1 MKKIT
6 SLILCVLMLLSAG
19 VMSFSVSATD
29 AAPLLKPDMLYAHAV
44 EDAGETEAWHHWQ
57 HPDSYIGYDEEDME
71 ELGLVTGEGVSE
83 EFGLFLPSSIKD
95 NTVILANTYSSD
107 ITIGETNNPI
117 GTTTTIP
124 AGGTVSFTYKKDTS
138 YTVTVGGESFIL
150 FFMNSTAEA
159 SIFINNMDADGKG
172 TDLFSY
178 LCEDKENDAKATGAI
193 IDDEGNV
200 DNTPVKKIK
209 GRGNTTWLK
218 TKKPFNVTYDSAV
231 SIDGME
237 KTKKLSLLANYQD
250 SALIRNRFLQDLSDE
265 IGMPYA
271 SDSRFVDLYM
281 NGVYLGSYQITQKID
296 IGKNNLVPEIDD
308 DTHLNEDGTLKE
320 EFPFI
325 CEVDASAG
333 DGDYY
338 IRTSQARCKLTLKG
352 PEIDDG
358 DPYHDEVLEI
368 AKDKFDTM
376 YTAVRTNS
384 ADMAELVDID
394 SLTKIMLINEL
405 GKNWDVGISSL
416 YFVYKQA
423 EDGTWK
429 FFASPVWDYDNSLGN
444 CTGVEWDLMRM
455 GVDDYEEP
463 TGWWVQYK
471 PGADTSK
478 KSAKYTILGYAAR
491 NKTIMAHAAQV
502 WFEDFIPAIDKFN
515 SQGVAEGELYSK
527 DVYYSYL
534 KGTAAMN
541 YAMGWQLTTGDWICD
556 HSELLCGSYNPLTGE
571 FTPDKEV
578 TKYDIK
584 SFEDQY
590 KYTIDWLNT
599 RVAWLSSEF
608 YKSYTPSAPEVTP
621 ETAIVGDAD
630 LNLKVNVK
638 DATLVQKYVASIST
652 LSELAELCADSN
664 ADTKVNI
671 QDATAIQKFVA
682 AIPVN
687 APIGELLNK

>member
-1 MKKIT
+1 MKKLF
-6 SLILCVLMLLSAG
+6 SLVLCLIMMLGISIVPMNA
-19 VMSFSVSATD
+19 STAE
-29 AAPLLKPDMLYAHAV
+29 KPADYIKDNMLYAHAV
-44 EDAGETEAWHHWQ
+44 SDDGETQSWHHWQ
-57 HPDSYIGYDEEDME
+57 HADSYIGYDEEDME
-71 ELGLVTGEGVSE
+71 ELGLVEGEGISKE
-83 EFGLFLPSSIKD
+83 KYFFLPSSIQN
-95 NTVILANTYSSD
+95 NTVVILNTYSED
-107 ITIGETNNPI
+107 VTIGDTV
-117 GTTTTIP
+117 IP
-124 AGGTVSFTYKKDTS
+124 AGESTQVSFDTGKEYAVS
-138 YTVTVGGESFIL
+138 TGDTLI
-150 FFMNSTAEA
+150 FMTSTAEA
-159 SIFINNMDADGKG
+159 SIFINNTDADGNG
-172 TDLFSY
+172 TDLYSY

-193 IDDEGNV
+193 VDDEGNV
-200 DNTPVKKIK
+200 DNTPIKKIK

-218 TKKPFNVTYDSAV
+218 TKKPFNVNYDSAV
-231 SIDGME
+231 SVDGMQ

-250 SALIRNRFLQDLSDE
+250 SALIRNRFLQDLSDA

-281 NGVYLGSYQITQKID
+281 NGTYLGSYQITQKVD

-333 DGDYY
+333 EGDYY
-338 IRTSQARCKLTLKG
+338 IRTAQARCKLTLKG

-358 DPYHDEVLEI
+358 DPYHDEVLQI
-368 AKDKFDTM
+368 AKTKFDTM

-384 ADMAELVDID
+384 ANMADLIDID

-405 GKNWDVGISSL
+405 GKNWDVGVSSL

-423 EDGTWK
+423 EDGSWK

-444 CTGVEWDLMRM
+444 CTGVQWDLKYM
-455 GVDDYEEP
+455 GVTDYEEP

-502 WFEDFIPAIDKFN
+502 WFNEFVPAIEAFN
-515 SQGVAEGELYSK
+515 SQNISTGELYSS

-541 YAMGWQLTTGDWICD
+541 YAMGWQMTTGDWICD
-556 HSELLCGSYNPLTGE
+556 HSELLCGTYNEADGT
-571 FTPDKEV
+571 FTADKEL
-578 TKYDIK
+578 TKYDIT

-590 KYTIDWLNT
+590 KYTVDWLNT
-599 RVAWLSSEF
+599 RVAWLSSQF
-608 YKSYTPSAPEVTP
+608 YSSYIPEVTP
-621 ETAIVGDAD
+621 ENAILGDAD

-638 DATLVQKYVASIST
+638 DATLIQKHTASIVT
-652 LSELAELCADSN
+652 LEKLAMLCADGN
-664 ADTKVNI
+664 ADSTVNVK
-671 QDATAIQKFVA
+671 DATAVQKFVA
-682 AIPVN
+682 SIETN
-687 APIGELLNK
+687 TSIGELLNK

>member
-1 MKKIT
+1 MKKFT
-6 SLILCVLMLLSAG
+6 ALFLCILLMLSTGVLSFG
-19 VMSFSVSATD
+19 VSAAD
-29 AAPLLKPDMLYAHAV
+29 AKPELKPDMLYAHAV
-44 EDAGETEAWHHWQ
+44 DDSAETEAWHHWQ
-57 HPDSYIGYDEEDME
+57 QADSYIGYDEEDME
-71 ELGLVTGEGVSE
+71 ELGLVEGEGLSQE
-83 EFGLFLPSSIKD
+83 KYLFLPSCVHN
-95 NTVILANTYSSD
+95 NTVTLMNTYSAEL
-107 ITIGETNNPI
+107 TIGDTL
-117 GTTTTIP
+117 IP
-124 AGGTVSFTYKKDTS
+124 AKGTAEFTYTNGES
-138 YTVTVGGESFIL
+138 YTVTVNGETDTLI
-150 FFMNSTAEA
+150 FMTSTAEA

-250 SALIRNRFLQDLSDE
+250 SALIRNRFLQDLSDA

-271 SDSRFVDLYM
+271 SDSRFVDIYM
-281 NGVYLGSYQITQKID
+281 NGVYLGSYQITQKVD

-333 DGDYY
+333 EGDYY
-338 IRTSQARCKLTLKG
+338 IRTNQARCKLTLKG
-352 PEIDDG
+352 PEIDEG
-358 DPYHDEVLEI
+358 DPYRNEVLNI
-368 AKDKFDTM
+368 ARDKFDAM

-384 ADMAELVDID
+384 KDMAELVDID

-405 GKNWDVGISSL
+405 GKNWDVGVSSL

-423 EDGTWK
+423 EDGSWK

-444 CTGVEWDLMRM
+444 CTGVEWDLKRM
-455 GVDDYEEP
+455 GVTDYEEP
-463 TGWWVQYK
+463 TGWWVQHK

-491 NKTIMAHAAQV
+491 NKTIMENAAKV
-502 WFEDFIPAIDKFN
+502 WFEDFLPAINTFN
-515 SQGVAEGELYSK
+515 SEGIASGELYSK
-527 DVYYSYL
+527 DVYFSYIS
-534 KGTAAMN
+534 GSATMN

-556 HSELLCGSYNPLTGE
+556 HSELLLGSYNEVTGS
-571 FTPDKEV
+571 FTPDKEL
-578 TKYDIK
+578 TKYDVN
-584 SFEDQY
+584 SFSDQY

-599 RVAWLSSEF
+599 RVAWLSAEF
-608 YKSYTPSAPEVTP
+608 FKSYTPTTPDVTP
-621 ETAIVGDAD
+621 ETAIIGDAD

-638 DATLVQKYVASIST
+638 DATLIQKHVASIVT
-652 LSELAELCADSN
+652 LEELATLCADAN
-664 ADTKVNI
+664 ADAKVNV

-682 AIPVN
+682 GISVN

>member
-6 SLILCVLMLLSAG
+6 SLILCILMILSTG
-19 VMSFSVSATD
+19 VMSFGVSAADD
-29 AAPLLKPDMLYAHAV
+29 APQLKPDMLYAHAV
-44 EDAGETEAWHHWQ
+44 EDAAETEAWHHWQ
-57 HPDSYIGYDEEDME
+57 HPDAYIGYDEEDME
-71 ELGLVTGEGVSE
+71 ELGLVEGEGISE
-83 EFGLFLPSSIKD
+83 EFCLFLPSSVKD
-95 NTVILANTYSSD
+95 NTVVLTNTYSTD
-107 ITIGETNNPI
+107 ITICESENTANA
-117 GTTTTIP
+117 TTIS
-124 AGGTVSFTYKKDTS
+124 AGGTANFTYKSETS
-138 YTVTVGGESFIL
+138 YTVTIEGESYFL
-150 FFMNSTAEA
+150 HFLTSTAEA

-172 TDLFSY
+172 TELFSY

-193 IDDEGNV
+193 VDDKGNV
-200 DNTPVKKIK
+200 DNTPIKKIK

-231 SIDGME
+231 SINGME

-250 SALIRNRFLQDLSDE
+250 SALIRNRFLQDLSDA

-271 SDSRFVDLYM
+271 SDSRFVDVYM
-281 NGVYLGSYQITQKID
+281 NGVYLGSYQITQKVD

-333 DGDYY
+333 DADYY
-338 IRTSQARCKLTLKG
+338 IRTQQARCKLTLKG
-352 PEIDDG
+352 PEIDEG
-358 DPYHDEVLEI
+358 DPYHYEVLEI
-368 AKDKFDTM
+368 AKTKFDDM

-384 ADMAELVDID
+384 ANMAELVDID

-405 GKNWDVGISSL
+405 GKNWDVGVSSL

-423 EDGTWK
+423 EDGNWK

-444 CTGVEWDLMRM
+444 CTGVEWDLKRM
-455 GVDDYEEP
+455 GVTDYEEP

-491 NKTIMAHAAQV
+491 NKTIMAKAAEI
-502 WFEDFIPAIDKFN
+502 WFEEFVPAMNIFN
-515 SQGVAEGELYSK
+515 SSGVSSGELYSK

-534 KGTAAMN
+534 EGSANMN
-541 YAMGWQLTTGDWICD
+541 YTMGWLLTTGDWICD
-556 HSELLCGSYNPLTGE
+556 HSELLLGSFDKTTGA
-571 FTPDKEV
+571 FTPDKEL
-578 TKYDIK
+578 TKYDIN
-584 SFEDQY
+584 SFSDQY

-608 YKSYTPSAPEVTP
+608 FKSYTPEAPDVTP

-638 DATLVQKYVASIST
+638 DATLIQKHIASILT
-652 LSELAELCADSN
+652 LGELATLCADAN
-664 ADTKVNI
+664 ADSKVNV

-682 AIPVN
+682 DIMIN
-687 APIGELLNK
+687 APIGELLSK

>member
-1 MKKIT
+1 MKKII
-6 SLILCVLMLLSAG
+6 SLILCILMILSTGA
-19 VMSFSVSATD
+19 VSLSVSAAENT
-29 AAPLLKPDMLYAHAV
+29 PKLKPDMLYAHGV
-44 EDAGETEAWHHWQ
+44 NDAAETEAWHHWQ
-57 HPDSYIGYDEEDME
+57 HADSYIGYDEEDME
-71 ELGLVTGEGVSE
+71 ELGLVEGGGLSE
-83 EFGLFLPSSIKD
+83 DFYFFLPSSVKD
-95 NTVILANTYSSD
+95 NTVTLMNTYSSD
-107 ITIGETNNPI
+107 VTIG
-117 GTTTTIP
+117 GTTIS
-124 AGGTVSFTYKKDTS
+124 AGSAVEFTYTEGEA
-138 YTVTVGGESFIL
+138 YTVTAGGEKHTL
-150 FFMNSTAEA
+150 FFMTSTAEA

-193 IDDEGNV
+193 VDDEGNV
-200 DNTPVKKIK
+200 DNTPIKKIK

-250 SALIRNRFLQDLSDE
+250 SALIRNRFLQDLSDAV
-265 IGMPYA
+265 GMPYA
-271 SDSRFVDLYM
+271 SDSRFADVYM
-281 NGVYLGSYQITQKID
+281 NGVYLGSYQITQKVD

-333 DGDYY
+333 DGDYF
-338 IRTSQARCKLTLKG
+338 IRTNQARCKLTLKG
-352 PEIDDG
+352 PEIDEG
-358 DPYHDEVLEI
+358 DPYHNEVLQI
-368 AKDKFDTM
+368 ARDKFDAM

-384 ADMAELVDID
+384 ANMAELVDID

-405 GKNWDVGISSL
+405 GKNWDVGVSSL

-423 EDGTWK
+423 EDGSWK

-444 CTGVEWDLMRM
+444 CTGVVRDLQRM
-455 GVDDYEEP
+455 KVTDYEEP
-463 TGWWVQYK
+463 TGWWVQHK

-491 NKTIMAHAAQV
+491 NKTIMENAAKV
-502 WFEDFIPAIDKFN
+502 WFEEFVPAMKTFN
-515 SQGVAEGELYSK
+515 SQGVASGELYSS
-527 DVYYSYL
+527 DVYFSYL
-534 KGTAAMN
+534 EGTAAMN

-556 HSELLCGSYNPLTGE
+556 HSELLCGSYNETTGT
-571 FTPDKEV
+571 FTPDTEL
-578 TKYDIK
+578 TKYDIT
-584 SFEDQY
+584 SFADQY
-590 KYTIDWLNT
+590 KYTMDWLNT
-599 RVAWLSSEF
+599 RVAWMSSEF
-608 YKSYTPSAPEVTP
+608 FKSYKPTTPDITP

-638 DATLVQKYVASIST
+638 DATLIQKYVASIVT
-652 LSELAELCADSN
+652 LEELALLCADAN
-664 ADTKVNI
+664 ADAKVNV

-682 AIPVN
+682 AIPVK

>member
-1 MKKIT
+1 MKKII
-6 SLILCVLMLLSAG
+6 SLALILAMLMSMG
-19 VMSFSVSATD
+19 IMSFTVSAAEETAD
-29 AAPLLKPDMLYAHAV
+29 YIKDNMLYIHAV
-44 EDAGETEAWHHWQ
+44 TDESETESWHHWQ
-57 HPDSYIGYDEEDME
+57 HADSYIGYDEDDMK
-71 ELGLVTGEGVSE
+71 ELGLVEGEGISE
-83 EFGLFLPSSIKD
+83 EKYFFMPSSVAQD
-95 NTVILANTYSSD
+95 SVVVMNTYSVD
-107 ITIGETNNPI
+107 AAIAD
-117 GTTTTIP
+117 TTIP
-124 AGGTVSFTYKKDTS
+124 AGGTAEVPYTPGEA
-138 YTVTVGGESFIL
+138 YTVTVGDETHTLI
-150 FFMNSTAEA
+150 FMRSTAEA
-159 SIFINNMDADGKG
+159 SIFINNPDADGNG
-172 TDLFSY
+172 TDLLSY
-178 LCEDKENDAKATGAI
+178 LSEDKENEAKATGAI
-193 IDDEGNV
+193 VDDEGNV
-200 DNTPVKKIK
+200 DNTSIKKIK

-218 TKKPFNVTYDSAV
+218 TKKPFNVNYSSAV

-250 SALIRNRFLQDLSDE
+250 SALIRNRLLQDLSDA

-281 NGVYLGSYQITQKID
+281 NGEYLGSYQVTQKVD

-325 CEVDASAG
+325 CEVDSSAG
-333 DGDYY
+333 EGDYY

-352 PEIDDG
+352 PELNED
-358 DPYHDEVLEI
+358 DPYYDEVLKI
-368 AKDKFDTM
+368 AKEKFDDM
-376 YTAVRTNS
+376 YTAVRTDS
-384 ADMAELVDID
+384 ANMGDLVDID

-405 GKNWDVGISSL
+405 GKNWDVGVSSL

-444 CTGVEWDLMRM
+444 CTGIERDLRNM

-478 KSAKYTILGYAAR
+478 KASKYTILGYAQR

-502 WFEDFIPAIDKFN
+502 WFEEFVPALETFN
-515 SQGVAEGELYSK
+515 SENVTDGEIYSK

-534 KGTAAMN
+534 EGTAAMN

-556 HSELLCGSYNPLTGE
+556 HSSLLCGTYNDATGE
-571 FTPDKEV
+571 FIQDTEE
-578 TKYDIK
+578 TQYDIT
-584 SFEDQY
+584 SYEDQY
-590 KYTIDWLNT
+590 QYTIDWLNT

-608 YKSYTPSAPEVTP
+608 YSSYKPADPEAT
-621 ETAIVGDAD
+621 EDTALIGDAD

-638 DATLVQKYVASIST
+638 DATLIQKHTADIVT
-652 LSELAELCADSN
+652 LEGLALACADAN
-664 ADTKVNI
+664 TDAKVNVL
-671 QDATAIQKFVA
+671 DATAIQKFVA
-682 AIPVN
+682 SIPVD